1 MNPHDVRIIKLEP
14 MRVAVFYGFSKT
26 PEDDAHKQC
35 IAWLK
40 EMDLYDYPDSYRSF
54 GFNNPDPTPGS
65 PNYGYEIWI
74 PIDTD
79 KDVGENVKTKEFP
92 GCSYGVTRCESLS
105 TIGKDWKRL
114 IAWREASQYKCRSH
128 QCFEELLTKS
138 TDNAEDYCFDLYI
151 RIDE

>member
-1 MNPHDVRIIKLEP
+1 MNPHDVRIVKLEST
-14 MRVAVFYGFSKT
+14 RVAVFYGFSKT

-40 EMDLYDYPDSYRSF
+40 EMGLLDQPNSYRHF

-79 KDVGENVKTKEFP
+79 KDIGENLKTKEFP
-92 GCSYGVTRCESLS
+92 GGLYGVTRCESLS

-114 IAWREASQYKCRSH
+114 IAWREASQYNLGSH
-128 QCFEELLTKS
+128 QCLEELLTKYPS
-138 TDNAEDYCFDLYI
+138 NEGDYSFDLYI
-151 RIDE
+151 PIVE